1 MSGKLLGGIYAGCL
15 LAALMTPALTRAQS
29 TAAPDVPNVAAGAP
43 QPAARSPW
51 GTSCGNHLN
60 ILLASGGERAGK
72 SRVFNGPTMC
82 SGRVRDS
89 TQRLSRSEGQRR
101 K

>member
-1 MSGKLLGGIYAGCL
+1 MRKIKEVLRLRNELKLEQRQI
-15 LAALMTPALTRAQS
+15 AL
-29 TAAPDVPNVAAGAP
+29 AGAP

-72 SRVFNGPTMC
+72 SRVFNRPTMC

-89 TQRLSRSEGQRR
+89 TRRLSRSEGQRR